1 YLVDRLIIT
10 PDDLEGNLPS
20 IFPSSKNS
28 LAYSRFIRGTADYSR
43 YIPIS
48 NHGVFSFRGYLGLA
62 FPYGK
67 SASIPLNQRFYAGG
81 TSDIRG
87 WDIYSL
93 GPGSIPLERVTRS
106 GGEIKLLGQAEVRQR
121 FISNFL
127 SANWIAAWFT
137 DAGNIWYALA
147 LNFQRPRMIPSL
159 SPTIAAISLKK
170 DVLSLISF
178 INKLP

>member
-1 YLVDRLIIT
+1 SKRTDLIKRNYGYFSEYSIAVGGNIPYLVDRLIIT

-28 LAYSRFIRGTADYSR
+28 LAYSRFIRGTADYRR

-67 SASIPLNQRFYAGG
+67 SASIHLTQRFYAGG

-87 WDIYSL
+87 WDIYS
-93 GPGSIPLERVTRS
+93 
-106 GGEIKLLGQAEVRQR
+106 
-121 FISNFL
+121 
-127 SANWIAAWFT
+127 
-137 DAGNIWYALA
+137 
-147 LNFQRPRMIPSL
+147 
-159 SPTIAAISLKK
+159 
-170 DVLSLISF
+170 
-178 INKLP
+178 